1 MTQGLSW
8 QLGNPTLSGSYIYIP
23 YGCFPL
29 WIKSIMVFYSQN
41 KKFLG
46 LSHRNKDQMLWLKHY
61 AKANSLVVFFKGR
74 LTVLQINGSRPSL
87 QLAVFHKKKKLGE
100 QTWISQYVRVSLKQL
115 YIWTVSRVS
124 AWLRRLQIESFQ
136 GADQVTTST
145 RSRLRGA
152 VLLRRV
158 AHLHLQSSSLPCSEL
173 AAAGAGAEP
182 QQAPGS
188 AGRTGQP
195 HRVSPTFGRFF
206 TQ

>member
-1 MTQGLSW
+1 M
-8 QLGNPTLSGSYIYIP
+8 
-23 YGCFPL
+23 
-29 WIKSIMVFYSQN
+29 
-41 KKFLG
+41 
-46 LSHRNKDQMLWLKHY
+46 
-61 AKANSLVVFFKGR
+61 
-74 LTVLQINGSRPSL
+74 LQINGSRPSL

>member
-8 QLGNPTLSGSYIYIP
+8 QLGNPTLSDSYIYIP

-61 AKANSLVVFFKGR
+61 AKANSPVVFFKGR

-87 QLAVFHKKKKLGE
+87 QLAVFHKKKLGA

-136 GADQVTTST
+136 GTDKVATST
-145 RSRLRGA
+145 RSRLCGA
-152 VLLRRV
+152 VFLRRV
-158 AHLHLQSSSLPCSEL
+158 AHLHLRRSSLLHSEL

-182 QQAPGS
+182 PTGS
-188 AGRTGQP
+188 G
-195 HRVSPTFGRFF
+195 
-206 TQ
+206 